1 MARRLVAIRT
11 VKGFSA
17 TRLAVLVGA
26 TPQRWYTY
34 ENGRSTPPTDVLV
47 KIKRL
52 TGVTIDYILAGD
64 VTGMPSELIIQ
75 LDEALGEEDS
85 TKKRA

>member
-1 MARRLVAIRT
+1 MAKRLIAIRT
-11 VKGFSA
+11 IKGWNA
-17 TRLAVLVGA
+17 TRFASLVGA

-34 ENGRSTPPTDVLV
+34 EGGRSTPPTDVLV

-64 VTGMPSELIIQ
+64 VAGMSSDLIIE
-75 LDEALGEEDS
+75 LDRAMGDDEAAQ
-85 TKKRA
+85 KQA

>member
-11 VKGFSA
+11 VKGWNA
-17 TRLAVLVGA
+17 TRFASLVGA

-34 ENGRSTPPTDVLV
+34 EGGRSTPPTDVLV

-64 VTGMPSELIIQ
+64 VAGMPTELIIQ

-85 TKKRA
+85 TKKTA